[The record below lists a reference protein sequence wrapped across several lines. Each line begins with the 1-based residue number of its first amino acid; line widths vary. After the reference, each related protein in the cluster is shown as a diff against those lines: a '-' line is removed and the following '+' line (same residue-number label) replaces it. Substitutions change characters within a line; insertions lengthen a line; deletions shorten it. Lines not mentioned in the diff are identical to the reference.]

1 MSEFLTLVNVGDMN
15 FHYGAFHAPYTVLQG
30 YAGMCVGTGIENN
43 SVVTE
48 SYFLQLIDELALDI
62 VLIILYLDIGIFSLQ
77 LWKVTFERIVAVNT
91 RPLIICIFISKR
103 CFCFKYQ
110 NFFVLLR
117 AKSEPVV

>member
-30 YAGMCVGTGIENN
+30 YTGMCVGTGIENN

-62 VLIILYLDIGIFSLQ
+62 ALIILYLDIGIFSFQ
-77 LWKVTFERIVAVNT
+77 VWKVTFERIL
-91 RPLIICIFISKR
+91 RLGPLIICIFISKR

>member
-30 YAGMCVGTGIENN
+30 YTGMRVGTGIENN

-62 VLIILYLDIGIFSLQ
+62 ALIILYLDIGIFSFQ
-77 LWKVTFERIVAVNT
+77 LW
-91 RPLIICIFISKR
+91 PLIICIFISKR

>member
-30 YAGMCVGTGIENN
+30 YTGMRVGTGIENN

-48 SYFLQLIDELALDI
+48 SYFLQLIDELALNI
-62 VLIILYLDIGIFSLQ
+62 ALIIPYLDIGIFSLQ

-91 RPLIICIFISKR
+91 WLANTKQIEVGAIDNLYLHI
-103 CFCFKYQ
+103 
-110 NFFVLLR
+110 
-117 AKSEPVV
+117 